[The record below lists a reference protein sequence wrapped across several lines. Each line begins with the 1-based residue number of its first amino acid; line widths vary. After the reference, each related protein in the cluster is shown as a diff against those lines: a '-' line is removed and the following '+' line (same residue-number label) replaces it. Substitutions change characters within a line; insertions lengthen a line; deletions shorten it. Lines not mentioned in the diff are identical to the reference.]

1 MACTGPVNCS
11 CARRPNR
18 RKGKYS
24 PYLRLQIKSLTT
36 SQAYGYA
43 KFPDEKCT
51 TETIFDLASVSKCTT
66 AAAAALLVDD
76 ANYPDVQWQTPVSK
90 LIPSDFVLPTQSLT
104 DQVTLE
110 DILSHR
116 SGIATHDESYLGVT
130 AAHPDDAR
138 SLTRNLRHLAFTA
151 PLRTRLQYS
160 NIMFTAATH
169 AVESLLS
176 GEVDYT
182 AFLRSRI
189 WGPLGMHNTFQDRP
203 DVRPGAHEAQG
214 YRWDEE
220 GAGRYVPVPILA
232 SPEGRGAGCVLA
244 SAGDYAKFVRC
255 LIQRVAPL
263 SEKAHKALV
272 EPRTIEELSEAEL
285 IPGHSD
291 VVLYTLGLYRDT
303 YRGST
308 LMSHAGAVPGFKAA
322 MAFLPAKEWG
332 LVICTNSNSGRYVN
346 GILEH
351 VLMDEVL
358 GVRSE
363 EREDWEKVYR
373 ERRAKYVEAVRKEK
387 EKPEYN
393 VPEDP
398 EPFGVAVEGLV
409 GRYFNKGYKE
419 IRLEMRKG
427 KVVAD
432 CSDRCFPFVMT
443 FEHLSGNKFVA
454 DTHEVWDAFDF
465 KRKAEVKVNG
475 EGKVVAVGVDFEE
488 DMEDLIWFE
497 RIES

>member
-1 MACTGPVNCS
+1 M
-11 CARRPNR
+11 
-18 RKGKYS
+18 
-24 PYLRLQIKSLTT
+24 KSLIT

-43 KFPDEKCT
+43 KFPDEQCT

-76 ANYPDVQWQTPVSK
+76 ANHPDVQWQTPVSK
-90 LIPSDFVLPTQSLT
+90 LIPSDFILPTQSLT

-116 SGIATHDESYLGVT
+116 SGIATHDESYLGAT

-138 SLTRNLRHLAFTA
+138 SLTRNLRHLAFTS

-169 AVESLLS
+169 AVESIS
-176 GEVDYT
+176 GEADYT

-189 WGPLGMHNTFQDRP
+189 WDPLGMRDTFQDRP
-203 DVRPGAHEAQG
+203 DVRPGASEAQG
-214 YRWDEE
+214 YRWDED
-220 GAGRYVPVPILA
+220 AGRHVAVPMLA
-232 SPEGRGAGCVLA
+232 SPEGRGAGCVLS

-255 LIQRVAPL
+255 LIQRAAPL

-272 EPRTIEELSEAEL
+272 EPRTIEEVPDAEL

-291 VVLYTLGLYRDT
+291 VVLYALGLYRDT

-308 LMSHAGAVPGFKAA
+308 LMTHAGAVPGFKAA
-322 MAFLPAKEWG
+322 MAYLPAKEWG
-332 LVICTNSNSGRYVN
+332 LVICTNSNLGTYVN
-346 GILEH
+346 GILKH
-351 VLMDEVL
+351 MLMDEVL
-358 GVRSE
+358 GVRGE
-363 EREDWEKVYR
+363 EREDWEKVFR
-373 ERRAKYVEAVRKEK
+373 ERRAKYVEGVRKEK
-387 EKPEYN
+387 EKPEYK
-393 VPEDP
+393 VPESP
-398 EPFGVAVEGLV
+398 EPFGVAIEGLV

-419 IRLEMRKG
+419 IRLEMKKG

-443 FEHLSGNKFVA
+443 FEHLSANKFVA
-454 DTHEVWDAFDF
+454 DTHEVWDAYDL
-465 KRKAEVKVNG
+465 KRKAEVRVNE
-475 EGKVVAVGVDFEE
+475 EGKVVAVGIEFVD
-488 DMEDLIWFE
+488 DMEDFVWFE
-497 RIES
+497 KIES

>member
-1 MACTGPVNCS
+1 M
-11 CARRPNR
+11 
-18 RKGKYS
+18 
-24 PYLRLQIKSLTT
+24 
-36 SQAYGYA
+36 
-43 KFPDEKCT
+43 
-51 TETIFDLASVSKCTT
+51 
-66 AAAAALLVDD
+66 
-76 ANYPDVQWQTPVSK
+76 
-90 LIPSDFVLPTQSLT
+90 
-104 DQVTLE
+104 TLE

-138 SLTRNLRHLAFTA
+138 SLTRNLRHLAFTS

-169 AVESLLS
+169 VVESLC
-176 GEVDYT
+176 GEADYT

-189 WGPLGMHNTFQDRP
+189 WDPLGMHNTFQDRP
-203 DVRPGAHEAQG
+203 DVRPGASEAQG

-220 GAGRYVPVPILA
+220 TGRHVAVPMLA
-232 SPEGRGAGCVLA
+232 SPEGRGAGCVLS

-255 LIQRVAPL
+255 LIKRAAPL

-272 EPRTIEELSEAEL
+272 EPRTIEEVPDAEL

-291 VVLYTLGLYRDT
+291 VVLYALGLYRDT

-308 LMSHAGAVPGFKAA
+308 LMTHAGAVPGFKAA

-332 LVICTNSNSGRYVN
+332 LVICTNSNLGTYVN
-346 GILEH
+346 GILKH

-358 GVRSE
+358 GVRGE
-363 EREDWEKVYR
+363 ERVDWEKVFR
-373 ERRAKYVEAVRKEK
+373 ERRAKYVEGVRKEK
-387 EKPEYN
+387 EKPEYK

-398 EPFGVAVEGLV
+398 EPFGVAIEGLV

-454 DTHEVWDAFDF
+454 DTHEVWDAFDL

-475 EGKVVAVGVDFEE
+475 EGKVSAVGIDFVD